1 MSWQVQVLQ
10 LVWMQAR
17 VYHPE
22 PEPEPEPEPS
32 VTLRGQGARLY
43 SAQLQ
48 MGKFI
53 TLSCKGN
60 GALASAFYG
69 AGRQAQQIAKCGAE
83 AAPMT

>member
-10 LVWMQAR
+10 LVWVQAR

-22 PEPEPEPEPS
+22 PEPQPS
-32 VTLRGQGARLY
+32 VTLRGQGARVF

-48 MGKFI
+48 MGKLT
-53 TLSCKGN
+53 TLSCKGY

-69 AGRQAQQIAKCGAE
+69 AGRQAQQIAKRGAE